1 MQRHNT
7 YENNVYTVYVL
18 EFPENHNVIVLYND
32 LLEYYTII
40 S

>member
-18 EFPENHNVIVLYND
+18 EFPENQNVILYN
-32 LLEYYTII
+32 II
-40 S
+40 L